1 MASCNYSGLLDIT
14 MTDSQLADFY
24 QGVFEEPILTN
35 QYLIIR
41 NTAGEVIDKYIYDGR
56 GFARIKFKAIDNG
69 FTNKIKP
76 LNVRQELLFHLLQS
90 GTKIPVK
97 LIDGCFGV
105 GKSFVALNWALE
117 AVNKHDYDKVV
128 YIRNNIEVKDTVSIG
143 ALPNGLNDKLLPFAM
158 PIADIVGGLV
168 GLEYLLKENK
178 IEMAHLGFL
187 RGRNFDNSVI
197 FVTEAENL
205 TEEHVKLILSR
216 CGKNS
221 VIIFDGDVEQVDK
234 SVFADKSGMQL
245 LINALKGN
253 PLFGMVELIDV
264 ERSDVAKLSGVLSD
278 YQKLSCARK

>member
-1 MASCNYSGLLDIT
+1 
-14 MTDSQLADFY
+14 
-24 QGVFEEPILTN
+24 
-35 QYLIIR
+35 
-41 NTAGEVIDKYIYDGR
+41 
-56 GFARIKFKAIDNG
+56 
-69 FTNKIKP
+69 
-76 LNVRQELLFHLLQS
+76 
-90 GTKIPVK
+90 
-97 LIDGCFGV
+97 
-105 GKSFVALNWALE
+105 
-117 AVNKHDYDKVV
+117 V